1 MAGRDANAVDQD
13 VAPGAQDRRPQW
25 VAQPGPS
32 TTCCDDHV
40 GRAAGDGCVQ
50 VALQV
55 RQPQH
60 RRGRHAQRC
69 QPRRER
75 RAERI
80 ADQPERRS
88 ARGHELVAEQQ
99 DVGTGRRDDGQAV
112 VAGGRR
118 QPHDGRGEPRTSP
131 DEQIAGAGLLARAAD
146 VRPALHGLG
155 RRPDAERVPVGVL
168 DRQHGVRPRRD
179 DRPGSD
185 GGALPG

>member
-1 MAGRDANAVDQD
+1 MTATHAARGWPVDDEPPAVGKGREQHRMAGRDANAVDQD
-13 VAPGAQDRRPQW
+13 VAVGAQDRRPQW

-60 RRGRHAQRC
+60 RRGARPSAANHAGSGG
-69 QPRRER
+69 P
-75 RAERI
+75 
-80 ADQPERRS
+80 S
-88 ARGHELVAEQQ
+88 ASRTSPSGGVPRGHELVAEQQ

-118 QPHDGRGEPRTSP
+118 
-131 DEQIAGAGLLARAAD
+131 
-146 VRPALHGLG
+146 
-155 RRPDAERVPVGVL
+155 
-168 DRQHGVRPRRD
+168 
-179 DRPGSD
+179 
-185 GGALPG
+185 